1 MPFVERPNE
10 LSAYGFA
17 LVQVL
22 VELEMVVEDAAKGA
36 AEVLAVA
43 VAVVGVVEGVA
54 DEETV
59 MEAEGPH
66 PAEASRRHREFA
78 YRTTCSRA
86 GDREREKA

>member
-10 LSAYGFA
+10 LSAYDFA
-17 LVQVL
+17 PVQVL
-22 VELEMVVEDAAKGA
+22 VELGMVVGDAAKGV

-43 VAVVGVVEGVA
+43 LEGVA
-54 DEETV
+54 TEETV

-66 PAEASRRHREFA
+66 PAEVSRRHREFA

-86 GDREREKA
+86 ATTSSQGHVTV